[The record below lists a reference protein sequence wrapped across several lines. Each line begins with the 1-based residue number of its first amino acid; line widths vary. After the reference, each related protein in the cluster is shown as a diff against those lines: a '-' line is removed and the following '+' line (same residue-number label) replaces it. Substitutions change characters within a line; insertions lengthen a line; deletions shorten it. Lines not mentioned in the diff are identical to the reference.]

1 MNPIR
6 ELILNEIVKPEIRS
20 SIKTY
25 IGTIESIDTSTRT
38 ATVSIGEASEGLFE
52 NVPYDRGITYVH
64 GEEPKAGSPVIVSFL
79 GGDMSYPYIV
89 AILNN
94 DIIINTTGKTFMMP
108 DATMVSTPSVSVRSA
123 NRVIRTTV

>member
-38 ATVSIGEASEGLFE
+38 ATVSIGEASERLFE

-108 DATMVSTPSVSVRSA
+108 DATMVSTPSVSIRSA

>member
-38 ATVSIGEASEGLFE
+38 ATVSIGEVSERLFE

-64 GEEPKAGSPVIVSFL
+64 GEEPKVGSPVIVSFL

-108 DATMVSTPSVSVRSA
+108 DATMVSTPSVSVRST